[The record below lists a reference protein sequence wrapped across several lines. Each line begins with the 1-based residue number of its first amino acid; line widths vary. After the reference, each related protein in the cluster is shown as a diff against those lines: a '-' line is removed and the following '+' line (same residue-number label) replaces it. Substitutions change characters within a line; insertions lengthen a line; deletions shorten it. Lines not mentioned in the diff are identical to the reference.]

1 MLTAH
6 FHNLSR
12 FRSPATVDEDVGSP
26 GQWND
31 SGDAIPRVNLDD
43 VSFFLFKVEVRP
55 HVLTRMQITG
65 MLRPADFPCAPHL
78 MCPYGF
84 NVQGEPGSYRVTGG
98 AATLKATLT
107 DEESLAQF
115 RAIQLAEVVK
125 HLREEINAVMAELTD
140 LGVSTQ
146 NVEAKAESETKA
158 AE

>member
-12 FRSPATVDEDVGSP
+12 FRAPANDDVGSP

-31 SGDAIPRVNLDD
+31 SGDAIPRVCLDD

-65 MLRPADFPCAPHL
+65 VLRPADFPCAPHL

-84 NVQGEPGSYRVTGG
+84 SVQGEPGSYRVTGG

-115 RAIQLAEVVK
+115 RAKQLADAVK
-125 HLREEINAVMAELTD
+125 HFQGEISSLMLELAD
-140 LGVSTQ
+140 LTEDAP
-146 NVEAKAESETKA
+146 NVEAMAESEAK
-158 AE
+158 